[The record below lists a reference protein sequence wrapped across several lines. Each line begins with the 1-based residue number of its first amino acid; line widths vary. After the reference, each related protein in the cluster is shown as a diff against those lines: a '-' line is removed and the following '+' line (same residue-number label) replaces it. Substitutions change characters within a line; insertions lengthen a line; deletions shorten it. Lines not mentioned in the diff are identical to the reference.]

1 MKSLRI
7 ALFTYSTKPRGGVV
21 HTLNLAEEL
30 ARLGHQV
37 HIYALGSSNESAV
50 TSRTRDL
57 PNIQVNRTKKRGSP
71 PVWLADESLEF
82 FRPVHVP
89 YTIIPCSTLPE
100 ENIDEKVKRY
110 ISIYTEHLSSIREN
124 YDIYHAED
132 CISANML
139 CELRNRGLI
148 KFFVRTVHHMDDFT
162 SKSLIDCQLKSILEP
177 DYLIVVSRFWEK
189 ELRSRYSLNP
199 TVINNGVDIK
209 RFKNQGDEGIK
220 ERAKNSFSVNGNN
233 VMLSIGGI
241 EPRKNTLTALRAFNI
256 ASNYFKSK
264 GERLVWLIGGGE
276 TLFDYRAYREEF
288 FSEIKRLGL
297 KLGVR
302 EPQSNDEDIIILGT
316 VPEDSISKLYQA
328 GNVFVFPSVKEGW
341 GLVVL
346 EAMASGLPVIASGIE
361 PMTDYLKDGE
371 NALLVSPMDYES
383 LARQIIRVLEEGE
396 LRYKLIMNG
405 IETAKAYSWQNTA
418 LRHLEFYSSFL
429 ERVS

>member
-1 MKSLRI
+1 MKSLRV

-37 HIYALGSSNESAV
+37 HIYALSTGE
-50 TSRTRDL
+50 
-57 PNIQVNRTKKRGSP
+57 G
-71 PVWLADESLEF
+71 F

-209 RFKNQGDEGIK
+209 RFKKQGDEGIK

-256 ASNYFKSK
+256 ASKYYKSN
-264 GERLVWLIGGGE
+264 GERLVGLIGGGE

-297 KLGVR
+297 KL
-302 EPQSNDEDIIILGT
+302 DEDIIILGT
-316 VPEDSISKLYQA
+316 VPEGFISKLYQA
-328 GNVFVFPSVKEGW
+328 GAVFVFPSVKEGW

-346 EAMASGLPVIASGIE
+346 EAMASGIPVIASGIE
-361 PMTDYLKDGE
+361 PMTDYLKDEE

-383 LARQIIRVLEEGE
+383 LARQIIRVLEKTE
-396 LRYKLIMNG
+396 LRDKLARNG
-405 IETAKAYSWQNTA
+405 IKTAHAYSWRN
-418 LRHLEFYSSFL
+418 
-429 ERVS
+429 

>member
-1 MKSLRI
+1 MKSLSI

-21 HTLNLAEEL
+21 HTLSLAEEL

-37 HIYALGSSNESAV
+37 HIYALSTGE
-50 TSRTRDL
+50 
-57 PNIQVNRTKKRGSP
+57 G
-71 PVWLADESLEF
+71 F
-82 FRPVHVP
+82 FRPVSVP
-89 YTIIPCSTLPE
+89 YTLIPCAIVANES
-100 ENIDEKVKRY
+100 IDEKVKRY

-139 CELRNRGLI
+139 CELRNRGSI
-148 KFFVRTVHHMDDFT
+148 KFFLRTVHHIDDFT
-162 SKSLIDCQLKSILEP
+162 SRSLIDCQLKSILEP
-177 DYLIVVSRFWEK
+177 DYIIVVSRFWEK

-346 EAMASGLPVIASGIE
+346 EAMASGIP
-361 PMTDYLKDGE
+361 
-371 NALLVSPMDYES
+371 
-383 LARQIIRVLEEGE
+383 
-396 LRYKLIMNG
+396 
-405 IETAKAYSWQNTA
+405 
-418 LRHLEFYSSFL
+418 
-429 ERVS
+429 

>member
-1 MKSLRI
+1 MKSLKI

-30 ARLGHQV
+30 ARLDHQV
-37 HIYALGSSNESAV
+37 HIYALSTGE
-50 TSRTRDL
+50 
-57 PNIQVNRTKKRGSP
+57 G
-71 PVWLADESLEF
+71 F
-82 FRPVHVP
+82 FRTVSVP
-89 YTIIPCSTLPE
+89 YTFIPCAIVANES
-100 ENIDEKVKRY
+100 IDDKVKRY
-110 ISIYTEHLSSIREN
+110 INTYIDYLSSVREH

-256 ASNYFKSK
+256 SSNYFKSK

-288 FSEIKRLGL
+288 FSEVKRLGL
-297 KLGVR
+297 RL
-302 EPQSNDEDIIILGT
+302 DEDIIVLGT

-328 GNVFVFPSVKEGW
+328 GDVFVFPSIKEGW

-346 EAMASGLPVIASGIE
+346 EAMASGIPVIASGIE

-371 NALLVSPMDYES
+371 NSLLVSPMDYES
-383 LARQIIRVLEEGE
+383 MAQQIIRVLEKTE
-396 LRYKLIMNG
+396 LSDRIIRNG
-405 IETAKAYSWQNTA
+405 IKTAQAYSWRNTA
-418 LRHLEFYSSFL
+418 LRHVEFYRGVL
-429 ERVS
+429 EGVIPA

>member
-37 HIYALGSSNESAV
+37 HIYALSTGE
-50 TSRTRDL
+50 
-57 PNIQVNRTKKRGSP
+57 G
-71 PVWLADESLEF
+71 F
-82 FRPVHVP
+82 FRTVSVP
-89 YTIIPCSTLPE
+89 YTLIPCAIVANES
-100 ENIDEKVKRY
+100 IDEKVKRY
-110 ISIYTEHLSSIREN
+110 ISIYTEHLSSKREN

-162 SKSLIDCQLKSILEP
+162 SKSLIDCQLRSILEP
-177 DYLIVVSRFWEK
+177 DYLIVVSRFWGK

-233 VMLSIGGI
+233 VVLSIGGI

-302 EPQSNDEDIIILGT
+302 EPQSNDEDIIVLGT
-316 VPEDSISKLYQA
+316 VPEESISKFYQA
-328 GNVFVFPSVKEGW
+328 GDLFVFPSIKEGW

-361 PMTDYLKDGE
+361 PMTDYLKGDV
-371 NALLVSPMDYES
+371 NALLVSPMDYQA
-383 LARQIIRVLEEGE
+383 LARGIIRGLEKTE
-396 LRYKLIMNG
+396 LRDKLAKNG
-405 IETAKAYSWQNTA
+405 IKTAQAYSWRNTA
-418 LRHLEFYSSFL
+418 LKHEEFYGGIL
-429 ERVS
+429 EGLR

>member
-37 HIYALGSSNESAV
+37 HIYALSTGE
-50 TSRTRDL
+50 
-57 PNIQVNRTKKRGSP
+57 G
-71 PVWLADESLEF
+71 F
-82 FRPVHVP
+82 FRTVSVP
-89 YTIIPCSTLPE
+89 YTLIPCAIVANES
-100 ENIDEKVKRY
+100 IDEKVKRY

-148 KFFVRTVHHMDDFT
+148 KFFVRTVYHIDDFT

-189 ELRSRYSLNP
+189 ELRSRYSLNT

-209 RFKNQGDEGIK
+209 KFKIQGDEGIK
-220 ERAKNSFSVNGNN
+220 ERAKNSFSVDGSK

-256 ASNYFKSK
+256 VSNYFKSK

-288 FSEIKRLGL
+288 FSQIKRLGL
-297 KLGVR
+297 KL
-302 EPQSNDEDIIILGT
+302 DEDIIILGT
-316 VPEDSISKLYQA
+316 VPEDSMVNLYQA
-328 GNVFVFPSVKEGW
+328 GDVFVFPSIKEGW

-346 EAMASGLPVIASGIE
+346 EAMASGLPIIASGIE
-361 PMTDYLKDGE
+361 PMTDYLKEGE
-371 NALLVSPMDYES
+371 NALLVSPMDYEA
-383 LARQIIRVLEEGE
+383 LAQQIIRVLEKSE
-396 LRYKLIMNG
+396 LRDKLIRNG
-405 IETAKAYSWQNTA
+405 IKTAHAYNWRNTA
-418 LRHLEFYSSFL
+418 LRHMEFYSGIL
-429 ERVS
+429 EGVIPV

>member
-30 ARLGHQV
+30 ARLKHRV
-37 HIYALGSSNESAV
+37 HIYALSTGE
-50 TSRTRDL
+50 
-57 PNIQVNRTKKRGSP
+57 G
-71 PVWLADESLEF
+71 F
-82 FRPVHVP
+82 FRPVSVP
-89 YTIIPCSTLPE
+89 YYTLIPCAIVANES
-100 ENIDEKVKRY
+100 IDDKVKRY
-110 ISIYTEHLSSIREN
+110 ISTYADYLSSVREN

-139 CELRNRGLI
+139 CELRSRGSI
-148 KFFVRTVHHMDDFT
+148 KFFLRTVHHIDDFT
-162 SKSLIDCQLKSILEP
+162 SRSLIDCQLKSILEP
-177 DYLIVVSRFWEK
+177 DYIIVVSRFWEK

-209 RFKNQGDEGIK
+209 KFKNQGEEGIK
-220 ERAKNSFSVNGNN
+220 EKAKNSFSVNGNN

-241 EPRKNTLTALRAFNI
+241 EPRKNTLTALRAFKI

-297 KLGVR
+297 KL
-302 EPQSNDEDIIILGT
+302 DEDIIILGT
-316 VPEDSISKLYQA
+316 VPEDSMVNLYQA
-328 GNVFVFPSVKEGW
+328 GDVFVFPSVKEGW

-346 EAMASGLPVIASGIE
+346 EAMASGLPIIASGIE
-361 PMTDYLKDGE
+361 PMTDYLKEGE
-371 NALLVSPMDYES
+371 NALLVSPMDYEA
-383 LARQIIRVLEEGE
+383 LAQQIIRVLDKSDF
-396 LRYKLIMNG
+396 RDRLIING
-405 IETAKAYSWQNTA
+405 IKTAQAYSWQNTA
-418 LRHLEFYSSFL
+418 LRHSEFYSRIL
-429 ERVS
+429 ERVR

>member
-37 HIYALGSSNESAV
+37 HIYALSTGE
-50 TSRTRDL
+50 
-57 PNIQVNRTKKRGSP
+57 G
-71 PVWLADESLEF
+71 F
-82 FRPVHVP
+82 FRTVSVP
-89 YTIIPCSTLPE
+89 YTLIPCAIVANES
-100 ENIDEKVKRY
+100 IDEKVKRY
-110 ISIYTEHLSSIREN
+110 ISMYTDYLCSIREN

-209 RFKNQGDEGIK
+209 RFKNQGDEGLK

-297 KLGVR
+297 RL
-302 EPQSNDEDIIILGT
+302 DEDIIILGT
-316 VPEDSISKLYQA
+316 VPEESIFELYQA
-328 GNVFVFPSVKEGW
+328 GDVFVFPSIKEGW

-371 NALLVSPMDYES
+371 NALLVSPMDYAT
-383 LARQIIRVLEEGE
+383 LARQIIRVLDKSD
-396 LRYKLIMNG
+396 LRDRLIING
-405 IETAKAYSWQNTA
+405 IKTAKAYSWRNTA
-418 LRHLEFYSSFL
+418 LKHEEFYGRVL
-429 ERVS
+429 ENAMSV

>member
-37 HIYALGSSNESAV
+37 HIYALSTGE
-50 TSRTRDL
+50 
-57 PNIQVNRTKKRGSP
+57 G
-71 PVWLADESLEF
+71 F
-82 FRPVHVP
+82 FRTVSVP
-89 YTIIPCSTLPE
+89 YTLIPCAIVANES
-100 ENIDEKVKRY
+100 IDEKVKRY

-132 CISANML
+132 CISANVL
-139 CELRNRGLI
+139 FELRSRNLI
-148 KFFVRTVHHMDDFT
+148 KFFVRTVHHLDDFT
-162 SKSLIDCQLKSILEP
+162 SKSLIDCQLRSILDP
-177 DYLIVVSRFWEK
+177 DYIIVVSRFWEK

-199 TVINNGVDIK
+199 KVINNGVDIK
-209 RFKNQGDEGIK
+209 KFKIQEVEGLK
-220 ERAKNSFSVNGNN
+220 EKAKESFSVNGNN

-302 EPQSNDEDIIILGT
+302 EPQSNDEDIIVLGT
-316 VPEDSISKLYQA
+316 VPEDSIFNLYQA
-328 GNVFVFPSVKEGW
+328 GDVFVFPSVKEGW

-346 EAMASGLPVIASGIE
+346 EAMASGLPIIASGIE
-361 PMTDYLKDGE
+361 PMTEYLRDRE
-371 NALLVSPMDYES
+371 NSLLVSLMDHDH
-383 LARQIIRVLEEGE
+383 I
-396 LRYKLIMNG
+396 
-405 IETAKAYSWQNTA
+405 
-418 LRHLEFYSSFL
+418 
-429 ERVS
+429 

>member
-1 MKSLRI
+1 MKSLNI

-21 HTLNLAEEL
+21 HTLNLAEES

-37 HIYALGSSNESAV
+37 HIYALSTGE
-50 TSRTRDL
+50 
-57 PNIQVNRTKKRGSP
+57 G
-71 PVWLADESLEF
+71 F
-82 FRPVHVP
+82 FRTVSVP
-89 YTIIPCSTLPE
+89 YTFIPCAIVANES
-100 ENIDEKVKRY
+100 IDDKVKRY
-110 ISIYTEHLSSIREN
+110 ISTYADYLSSVREN

-148 KFFVRTVHHMDDFT
+148 KFFLRTVHHIDDFT

-177 DYLIVVSRFWEK
+177 DYIIVVSRFWEK

-199 TVINNGVDIK
+199 TVIHNGVDIEK
-209 RFKNQGDEGIK
+209 FKVQKGEGIK
-220 ERAKNSFSVNGNN
+220 EKAKNSFSVNGNN

-241 EPRKNTLTALRAFNI
+241 EPRKNTLTAIRAFNI

-264 GERLVWLIGGGE
+264 GECLVWLIGGGE

-302 EPQSNDEDIIILGT
+302 EPQSNDDDIIILGT
-316 VPEDSISKLYQA
+316 VPEDSIFKLYQA
-328 GNVFVFPSVKEGW
+328 GDVFVFPSVKEGW

-361 PMTDYLKDGE
+361 PMTDYLEDEK
-371 NALLVSPMDYES
+371 NALLVSPMDYET
-383 LARQIIRVLEEGE
+383 LAQHIISVLEKTE
-396 LRYKLIMNG
+396 LRDKLIRNG
-405 IETAKAYSWQNTA
+405 RETAQAYSWRNTA
-418 LRHLEFYSSFL
+418 LRHLEFYSGIL
-429 ERVS
+429 ESVR

>member
-21 HTLNLAEEL
+21 HTLSLAEEL
-30 ARLGHQV
+30 ARLKHRV
-37 HIYALGSSNESAV
+37 HIYALSTGE
-50 TSRTRDL
+50 
-57 PNIQVNRTKKRGSP
+57 G
-71 PVWLADESLEF
+71 F
-82 FRPVHVP
+82 FRSVSVP
-89 YTIIPCSTLPE
+89 YTLIPCAIVANES
-100 ENIDEKVKRY
+100 IDDKVKRY

-177 DYLIVVSRFWEK
+177 NYLIVVSRFWEK

-199 TVINNGVDIK
+199 TVINNGVDIEK
-209 RFKNQGDEGIK
+209 FKNQGDEGIK

-276 TLFDYRAYREEF
+276 PLFVYRASREEF

-297 KLGVR
+297 KL
-302 EPQSNDEDIIILGT
+302 DEDIIILGT
-316 VPEDSISKLYQA
+316 VPEDFISKLYQA
-328 GNVFVFPSVKEGW
+328 GDLFVFPSIKEGW

-346 EAMASGLPVIASGIE
+346 EAMASGIPVIASGIE
-361 PMTDYLKDGE
+361 PMTDYLKDEE
-371 NALLVSPMDYES
+371 NALLVSPMDYKA
-383 LARQIIRVLEEGE
+383 LARQIIRILEKAE
-396 LRYKLIMNG
+396 LRNQLLMNG
-405 IETAKAYSWQNTA
+405 QTTATAYS
-418 LRHLEFYSSFL
+418 
-429 ERVS
+429 

>member
-57 PNIQVNRTKKRGSP
+57 PNIQVNRTKNRVSP

-162 SKSLIDCQLKSILEP
+162 SNSLIDCQLKSILEP
-177 DYLIVVSRFWEK
+177 DYVIVVSKFWEK

-199 TVINNGVDIK
+199 KVINNGVDIEK
-209 RFKNQGDEGIK
+209 FKIQGDEGIK
-220 ERAKNSFSVNGNN
+220 EKARNSFSV
-233 VMLSIGGI
+233 
-241 EPRKNTLTALRAFNI
+241 
-256 ASNYFKSK
+256 
-264 GERLVWLIGGGE
+264 
-276 TLFDYRAYREEF
+276 
-288 FSEIKRLGL
+288 
-297 KLGVR
+297 
-302 EPQSNDEDIIILGT
+302 
-316 VPEDSISKLYQA
+316 
-328 GNVFVFPSVKEGW
+328 
-341 GLVVL
+341 
-346 EAMASGLPVIASGIE
+346 SGISTRLTTGCKV
-361 PMTDYLKDGE
+361 M
-371 NALLVSPMDYES
+371 V
-383 LARQIIRVLEEGE
+383 RI
-396 LRYKLIMNG
+396 
-405 IETAKAYSWQNTA
+405 
-418 LRHLEFYSSFL
+418 
-429 ERVS
+429 

>member
-37 HIYALGSSNESAV
+37 HIYALSTGE
-50 TSRTRDL
+50 
-57 PNIQVNRTKKRGSP
+57 G
-71 PVWLADESLEF
+71 F
-82 FRPVHVP
+82 FRTVSVP
-89 YTIIPCSTLPE
+89 YTLIPCAIVANES
-100 ENIDEKVKRY
+100 IDEKVKRY

-132 CISANML
+132 CISANVL
-139 CELRNRGLI
+139 FELRSRGLI
-148 KFFVRTVHHMDDFT
+148 KFFARTVHHLDDFT
-162 SKSLIDCQLKSILEP
+162 SRSLIDCQLKSILEP
-177 DYLIVVSRFWEK
+177 DYIIVVSRFWEK

-220 ERAKNSFSVNGNN
+220 ERAKNSFSVSGSSTRLTTGCK

-297 KLGVR
+297 RL
-302 EPQSNDEDIIILGT
+302 DEDIIILGS
-316 VPEDSISKLYQA
+316 VPEDSMAELYGA
-328 GNVFVFPSVKEGW
+328 ADVFVFPSVKEGW

-371 NALLVSPMDYES
+371 NALLVSPMDYET
-383 LARQIIRVLEEGE
+383 LAQQIIKVLEKTE
-396 LRYKLIMNG
+396 LRDKLIRNG
-405 IETAKAYSWQNTA
+405 IKTAQAYSWRNTA
-418 LRHLEFYSSFL
+418 LRHLEFYSGIL
-429 ERVS
+429 ESVM

>member
-189 ELRSRYSLNP
+189 ELRSRHSLNP
-199 TVINNGVDIK
+199 TVINKGVDIK
-209 RFKNQGDEGIK
+209 KFKNQGDEGIK
-220 ERAKNSFSVNGNN
+220 ERAKNSFSVSGSSTRLTTGCK

-241 EPRKNTLTALRAFNI
+241 EPRKNTLTALRAYNI

-264 GERLVWLIGGGE
+264 GECLVWLIGGGE

-297 KLGVR
+297 KL
-302 EPQSNDEDIIILGT
+302 DEDIIILGT
-316 VPEDSISKLYQA
+316 VPEDSMVNLYQA
-328 GNVFVFPSVKEGW
+328 GDVFVFPSVKEGW

-346 EAMASGLPVIASGIE
+346 EAMASGLPIIASGIE
-361 PMTDYLKDGE
+361 PMTDYLKEGE
-371 NALLVSPMDYES
+371 NALLVSPMDYEA
-383 LARQIIRVLEEGE
+383 LAQQIIRVLDKSDF
-396 LRYKLIMNG
+396 RDRLIING
-405 IETAKAYSWQNTA
+405 IKTAQAYSWQNTA
-418 LRHLEFYSSFL
+418 LRHSEFYSRIL
-429 ERVS
+429 ERVR

>member
-37 HIYALGSSNESAV
+37 HIYALSTGE
-50 TSRTRDL
+50 
-57 PNIQVNRTKKRGSP
+57 G
-71 PVWLADESLEF
+71 F
-82 FRPVHVP
+82 FRTVSVP
-89 YTIIPCSTLPE
+89 YTLIPCAIVANES
-100 ENIDEKVKRY
+100 IDEKVKRY
-110 ISIYTEHLSSIREN
+110 ISIYTEHLSSKREN

-162 SKSLIDCQLKSILEP
+162 SKSLIDCQLKSILDP

-276 TLFDYRAYREEF
+276 TLFDYRGYREQF
-288 FSEIKRLGL
+288 FLELERLGL
-297 KLGVR
+297 KLDKDV
-302 EPQSNDEDIIILGT
+302 IILGT
-316 VPEDSISKLYQA
+316 IPDDSMAELYRA
-328 GNVFVFPSVKEGW
+328 GDLFVFPSVKEGW

-346 EAMASGLPVIASGIE
+346 EAMASGLPIIASGIE
-361 PMTDYLKDGE
+361 PMTDYLKNEE
-371 NALLVSPMDYES
+371 NALLVSPMDYEA
-383 LARQIIRVLEEGE
+383 LAQQIIRVLDKSDF
-396 LRYKLIMNG
+396 RDRLIING
-405 IETAKAYSWQNTA
+405 IKTAQAYSWRNTT
-418 LRHLEFYSSFL
+418 LRHEEFYGRVL
-429 ERVS
+429 EGVILV

>member
-37 HIYALGSSNESAV
+37 HIYALSTGE
-50 TSRTRDL
+50 
-57 PNIQVNRTKKRGSP
+57 G
-71 PVWLADESLEF
+71 F
-82 FRPVHVP
+82 FRTVSVP
-89 YTIIPCSTLPE
+89 YTLIPCAIVANES
-100 ENIDEKVKRY
+100 IDEKVKRY

-132 CISANML
+132 CISANVL
-139 CELRNRGLI
+139 FELRSRNLI
-148 KFFVRTVHHMDDFT
+148 KFFVRTVHHLDDFT
-162 SKSLIDCQLKSILEP
+162 SKSLIDCQLRSILDP
-177 DYLIVVSRFWEK
+177 DYIIVVSRFWEK

-199 TVINNGVDIK
+199 KVINNGVDIK
-209 RFKNQGDEGIK
+209 KFKIQEVEGLK
-220 ERAKNSFSVNGNN
+220 EKAKESFSVNGNN

-288 FSEIKRLGL
+288 FSEVKRLGL
-297 KLGVR
+297 KL
-302 EPQSNDEDIIILGT
+302 DEDIIILGT
-316 VPEDSISKLYQA
+316 VPEESISKLYQA
-328 GNVFVFPSVKEGW
+328 GDVFVFPSVKEGW

-371 NALLVSPMDYES
+371 NALLVSPMDYET
-383 LARQIIRVLEEGE
+383 LAQQIIRVLDKSD
-396 LRYKLIMNG
+396 LRDRLIING
-405 IETAKAYSWQNTA
+405 IKTAQAYSWQNTA
-418 LRHLEFYSSFL
+418 LRHSEFYSGIL
-429 ERVS
+429 ESVR

>member
-1 MKSLRI
+1 MKSLKI

-21 HTLNLAEEL
+21 HTLSLAEEL

-37 HIYALGSSNESAV
+37 HIYALSTGEGFFRTISVPYKFIPCAIVANES
-50 TSRTRDL
+50 
-57 PNIQVNRTKKRGSP
+57 
-71 PVWLADESLEF
+71 
-82 FRPVHVP
+82 
-89 YTIIPCSTLPE
+89 
-100 ENIDEKVKRY
+100 IDDKVKRY
-110 ISIYTEHLSSIREN
+110 INTYIDYLSSVREH

-177 DYLIVVSRFWEK
+177 DYVIVVSRFWEK

-220 ERAKNSFSVNGNN
+220 ERAKNSFSVSGSSTRLTTGCN

-297 KLGVR
+297 RL
-302 EPQSNDEDIIILGT
+302 DEDIIILGT
-316 VPEDSISKLYQA
+316 VPEESISKFYQA
-328 GNVFVFPSVKEGW
+328 GDLFVFPSIKEGW

-346 EAMASGLPVIASGIE
+346 EAMASGIPVIASGIE
-361 PMTDYLKDGE
+361 PMTDYLEDEK
-371 NALLVSPMDYES
+371 NALLVSPMDYEA
-383 LARQIIRVLEEGE
+383 LAQKIIRVLEENE
-396 LRYKLIMNG
+396 LQDKLIRNG
-405 IETAKAYSWQNTA
+405 MKTARVYSWRNTA
-418 LRHLEFYSSFL
+418 LRHEEFYSSFL

>member
-1 MKSLRI
+1 
-7 ALFTYSTKPRGGVV
+7 VV
-21 HTLNLAEEL
+21 HTLSLAEEL
-30 ARLGHQV
+30 ARLKHRV
-37 HIYALGSSNESAV
+37 HIYALGSKEVSAV
-50 TSRTRDL
+50 MSKPAPSLGEGTRDL
-57 PNIQVNRTKKRGSP
+57 PNIQVNRTKKQGSP
-71 PVWLADESLEF
+71 LPEDFIGDPLVDGSLEF

-89 YTIIPCSTLPE
+89 YTIIPCPTISE
-100 ENIDEKVKRY
+100 ESIDEKVKRY
-110 ISIYTEHLSSIREN
+110 ISTYTEHLSYIGEN

-148 KFFVRTVHHMDDFT
+148 KFFLRTVHHIDDFT

-177 DYLIVVSRFWEK
+177 DYIIVVSRFWEK

-209 RFKNQGDEGIK
+209 KFKNQGEEGIK
-220 ERAKNSFSVNGNN
+220 EKAKNSFSVNGNN

-241 EPRKNTLTALRAFNI
+241 EPRKNTLTALRAFKI

-297 KLGVR
+297 KL
-302 EPQSNDEDIIILGT
+302 DEDIIILGT
-316 VPEDSISKLYQA
+316 VPEDSMVNLYQA
-328 GNVFVFPSVKEGW
+328 GDVFVFPSVKEGW

-346 EAMASGLPVIASGIE
+346 EAMASGLPIIASGIE
-361 PMTDYLKDGE
+361 PMTDYLKEGE
-371 NALLVSPMDYES
+371 NALLVSPMDYEA
-383 LARQIIRVLEEGE
+383 LAQQIIRVLDKSDF
-396 LRYKLIMNG
+396 RDRLIING
-405 IETAKAYSWQNTA
+405 IKTAQAYSWQNTA
-418 LRHLEFYSSFL
+418 LRHSEFYSRIL
-429 ERVS
+429 ERVR

>member
-21 HTLNLAEEL
+21 HTLSLAEEL
-30 ARLGHQV
+30 ARLDHQV
-37 HIYALGSSNESAV
+37 HIYALSTGE
-50 TSRTRDL
+50 
-57 PNIQVNRTKKRGSP
+57 G
-71 PVWLADESLEF
+71 F
-82 FRPVHVP
+82 FRTVSVP
-89 YTIIPCSTLPE
+89 YTFIPCAIVANES
-100 ENIDEKVKRY
+100 IDDKVKRF
-110 ISIYTEHLSSIREN
+110 ISTYADYLSSVREH

-132 CISANML
+132 CISANVL
-139 CELRNRGLI
+139 FELRSRGLI
-148 KFFVRTVHHMDDFT
+148 KFFARTVHHLDDFT
-162 SKSLIDCQLKSILEP
+162 SRSLIDCQLKSILEP
-177 DYLIVVSRFWEK
+177 DYIIVVSRFWEK

-220 ERAKNSFSVNGNN
+220 ERAKNCFSVSGISTRLTTGCK

-256 ASNYFKSK
+256 VSNYFKSK

-297 KLGVR
+297 KL
-302 EPQSNDEDIIILGT
+302 DEDIIILGT

-328 GNVFVFPSVKEGW
+328 GDVFVFPSIREGW

-361 PMTDYLKDGE
+361 PMTDY
-371 NALLVSPMDYES
+371 
-383 LARQIIRVLEEGE
+383 
-396 LRYKLIMNG
+396 
-405 IETAKAYSWQNTA
+405 
-418 LRHLEFYSSFL
+418 
-429 ERVS
+429 